1 MEKWSAMYWFAQ
13 GIIQQS
19 HAGESGNVKQLEN
32 LRLSGSEIHLVAILY
47 MCPSFPR
54 TFPHVSPIVSPV
66 SLDISHVSPVFSLF
80 PILDLTQIIYVNS
93 IWRYFI
99 CRHMWER
106 CGNSSIWP
114 LIISKGQLTSLIG
127 KKHEDN
133 DQGSTVQNLW
143 ILSQIIILMKPSQV
157 MTKTLPGWIVL

>member
-13 GIIQQS
+13 GIIQQP

-32 LRLSGSEIHLVAILY
+32 LRLSGSEIHLVAIVY
-47 MCPSFPR
+47 MFPSYPR

-66 SLDISHVSPVFSLF
+66 SLGISHVSPVFSLF
-80 PILDLTQIIYVNS
+80 PILDPTQIIYVNS

-99 CRHMWER
+99 CRHMRER
-106 CGNSSIWP
+106 CGSSSSDHIKSQIP

-133 DQGSTVQNLW
+133 DQGSTVQKLW
-143 ILSQIIILMKPSQV
+143 ILSQILYS
-157 MTKTLPGWIVL
+157 